1 MIDGMLAGLSLV
13 LSWPTFGYLLLGV
26 FIGLWVGAV
35 PGLGGVVGLVLLLP
49 FTFSMEPVP
58 AFALLM
64 GLYAVTSTSDTI
76 SAILLGIP
84 GSVASQATI
93 LDGYPLAKKG
103 QAARAF
109 GAAYTVSAIGGV
121 FGAVLMA
128 VSLPFILPVIFAFG
142 IPEFLLLGLLGL
154 TMVGVLS
161 GDHIAKGLTVALFGL
176 LLTTVGYAEATG
188 VPRFHLQFAY
198 LLDGIPIIPIAL
210 GLFGIPELLEMAV
223 KNTSISR
230 VEMSDD
236 GRGGLLRGI
245 KDVFHHRWL
254 TLRASLIG
262 TYVGILPGLG
272 GAIVDWIAYGHAV
285 QSAADKSMFGK
296 GDIRGVIAPEAANNA
311 SRAGALIPTVAFGIP
326 GSLGAAI
333 LLSALVI
340 KGLQPGPDMLTVNL
354 DLTFSMIWDIA
365 IANVLAAGL
374 LMLLSRQIAK
384 VAFLPAHYVVPGV
397 MVVLLMG
404 AWVATSSMGD
414 WWTCLAMGALGYAMK
429 QGGWPRPPLILALV
443 LGTLIENNFQLTI
456 QLHDGFSWMYQ
467 RPIVVVIEVAIVV
480 TIFLAARG
488 ITRPKP
494 VKVKNTDN
502 ADNGGLSQ
510 SLMSC
515 ILAVAM
521 LSVFVWAYA
530 AAANFADA
538 ATSRFPATLLMLAIP
553 LALLVLV
560 QDARASVRHV
570 KAAGGPALAVA
581 AASRE
586 WDLSASMKFLGYL
599 LALLATTYVA
609 GQLVALP
616 LFVGLYARRWGNFSW
631 TVSLAYAAISLV
643 VVWGL
648 YSRIMNLPLHPSLIF
663 G

>member
-26 FIGLWVGAV
+26 FIGMWVGAV

-49 FTFSMEPVP
+49 FTFSMDPAP

-103 QAARAF
+103 QAGRAF
-109 GAAYTVSAIGGV
+109 GAAYTVSALGGV
-121 FGAVLMA
+121 FGALLMA
-128 VSLPFILPVIFAFG
+128 ASLPFILPVIFAFG
-142 IPEFLLLGLLGL
+142 IPEFLMLGLLGL

-161 GDHIAKGLTVALFGL
+161 GNAIAKGLTVGLLGL

-188 VPRFHLQFAY
+188 VPRFHLGTEY

-223 KNTSISR
+223 KNLSISR
-230 VEMSDD
+230 VEVTDPN
-236 GRGGLLRGI
+236 RGGLMRGI

-254 TLRASLIG
+254 ALRSSFIG

-272 GAIVDWIAYGHAV
+272 GSIVDWIAYGHAV
-285 QSAADKSMFGK
+285 QSARDKGAFGK

-365 IANVLAAGL
+365 VANILAAGL

-404 AWVATSSMGD
+404 GWIATSSMGD
-414 WWTCLAMGALGYAMK
+414 WWTCIGMGVLGYAMK

-443 LGTLIENNFQLTI
+443 LGTMIENNFQLTI
-456 QLHDGFSWMYQ
+456 QLYDGFSWMYQ
-467 RPIVVVIEVAIVV
+467 RPIVICIEIAIVA
-480 TIFLAARG
+480 TIFFAARG
-488 ITRPKP
+488 VTKPKS
-494 VKVKNTDN
+494 VREKKE
-502 ADNGGLSQ
+502 ADIESSQ
-510 SLMSC
+510 SLMSVV
-515 ILAVAM
+515 LTAV
-521 LSVFVWAYA
+521 LLLVLVWAA
-530 AAANFADA
+530 IVATDFDDA
-538 ATSRFPATLLMLAIP
+538 ATAQFPMAVLMLAIP
-553 LALLVLV
+553 LTLLVFA
-560 QDARASVRHV
+560 QDTRACIRDV
-570 KAAGGPALAVA
+570 KESGGLAPAIAVA
-581 AASRE
+581 RQRWDIAAS
-586 WDLSASMKFLGYL
+586 AKFFAYL
-599 LALLATTYVA
+599 LAIVGVTYVV

-616 LFVGLYARRWGNFSW
+616 LFVAFYARRWGKFSW
-631 TVSLAYAAISLV
+631 FVSLAYAAACFVII
-643 VVWGL
+643 WGL
-648 YSRIMNLPLHPSLIF
+648 YVEIMGLHLYPSLLF

>member
-1 MIDGMLAGLSLV
+1 MEMIDAMLAGLSLV

-26 FIGLWVGAV
+26 FIGMWVGAV

-49 FTFSMEPVP
+49 FTFSMDPVP

-103 QAARAF
+103 HAGRAF
-109 GAAYTVSAIGGV
+109 GAAYTVSALGGV
-121 FGAVLMA
+121 FGALLMA
-128 VSLPFILPVIFAFG
+128 ASLPFILPVIFAFG
-142 IPEFLLLGLLGL
+142 IPEFLMLGLLGL

-161 GDHIAKGLTVALFGL
+161 GKAIVKGLTVGLFGL

-188 VPRFHLQFAY
+188 VPRFYLETEY

-230 VEMSDD
+230 VEISDKS
-236 GRGGLLRGI
+236 RGGMLRGI
-245 KDVFHHRWL
+245 KDVLKHRWL
-254 TLRASLIG
+254 TLRSALIG

-285 QSAADKSMFGK
+285 QSAKDKTNFGK

-365 IANVLAAGL
+365 IANILAAGL

-414 WWTCLAMGALGYAMK
+414 WWTCLAMGVLGYAMK

-443 LGTLIENNFQLTI
+443 LGTLIENNFQLTM
-456 QLHDGFSWMYQ
+456 QLHEGFSWMYQ
-467 RPIVVVIEVAIVV
+467 RPIVVGIEIAIVV
-480 TIFLAARG
+480 TILLAARG
-488 ITRPKP
+488 LTRPKSVQ
-494 VKVKNTDN
+494 VKKEDK
-502 ADNGGLSQ
+502 SKSPQ
-510 SLMSC
+510 SLMSF
-515 ILAVAM
+515 ILAAVM
-521 LSVFVWAYA
+521 LLVFVWAYYSA
-530 AAANFADA
+530 SGFEDA
-538 ATSRFPATLLMLAIP
+538 ATGEFPMAVLWLAIP
-553 LALLVLV
+553 MTLFILV
-560 QDARASVRHV
+560 QDTRACSKGIRTSGDWASHIATAIQTWELRSSARFFA
-570 KAAGGPALAVA
+570 
-581 AASRE
+581 
-586 WDLSASMKFLGYL
+586 YL
-599 LALLATTYVA
+599 LAVIAMAYFA
-609 GQLVALP
+609 GQLFALP
-616 LFVGLYARRWGNFSW
+616 VFVAIYARQWGKFSW
-631 TVSLAYAAISLV
+631 LVSLAYAAVCFLII
-643 VVWGL
+643 WGL
-648 YSRIMNLPLHPSLIF
+648 YVEVMNLHLYPSLLF

>member
-26 FIGLWVGAV
+26 FIGMWVGAV

-49 FTFSMEPVP
+49 FTFSMDPVP

-103 QAARAF
+103 QAGRAF
-109 GAAYTVSAIGGV
+109 GAAYTVSALGGV
-121 FGAVLMA
+121 FGALLMA
-128 VSLPFILPVIFAFG
+128 VSLPFILPVIFLFG
-142 IPEFLLLGLLGL
+142 IPEFLMLGLLGL
-154 TMVGVLS
+154 AMVGVLS
-161 GDHIAKGLTVALFGL
+161 GASIAKGLTVGLLGL

-188 VPRFHLQFAY
+188 VPRFHLQTEY
-198 LLDGIPIIPIAL
+198 LLDGIPIVPIAL

-230 VEMSDD
+230 VKMPEE
-236 GRGGLLRGI
+236 GRGGLERGI
-245 KDVFHHRWL
+245 RDVFYHRWL
-254 TLRASLIG
+254 TLRSSLIG
-262 TYVGILPGLG
+262 TYVGVLPGLG

-285 QSAADKSMFGK
+285 QSAADKSEFGK

-354 DLTFSMIWDIA
+354 GLTFSMIWDLA
-365 IANVLAAGL
+365 IANILAAGL
-374 LMLLSRQIAK
+374 LMLLSRQIAR

-404 AWVATSSMGD
+404 AWVATGSMGD
-414 WWTCLAMGALGYAMK
+414 WWTCLAMGVLGYAMK

-443 LGTLIENNFQLTI
+443 LGTLIENNYQLTM
-456 QLHDGFSWMYQ
+456 QLHDGFSWMIE
-467 RPIVVVIEVAIVV
+467 RPIVVGIEVAIVA

-488 ITRPKP
+488 FTRPGSVPAKP
-494 VKVKNTDN
+494 P
-502 ADNGGLSQ
+502 GGSGPSQ
-510 SLMSC
+510 SLMSFL
-515 ILAVAM
+515 LAVVLLA
-521 LSVFVWAYA
+521 LFVSAVSMT
-530 AAANFADA
+530 NGFKDA
-538 ATSRFPATLLMLAIP
+538 ATAQFPMVVLIPAIP
-553 LALLVLV
+553 LVLLVLI
-560 QDARASVRHV
+560 QDARALLSGI
-570 KAAGGPALAVA
+570 KAPGGLLEVVVA
-581 AASRE
+581 ANRQWE
-586 WDLSASMKFLGYL
+586 LPASMRFFGYL
-599 LALLATTYVA
+599 LMIVATTYVV
-609 GQLVALP
+609 GQLFALP
-616 LFVGLYARRWGNFSW
+616 MFVAIYARRWGGLSW
-631 TVSLAYAAISLV
+631 PICLAYAAGCFLV
-643 VVWGL
+643 TWGF
-648 YSRIMNLPLHPSLIF
+648 YVEVMNLHLFPSLLF
-663 G
+663 S

>member
-1 MIDGMLAGLSLV
+1 VLCRVSVVWLVWYCCCRSLSAWILCQR
-13 LSWPTFGYLLLGV
+13 LL
-26 FIGLWVGAV
+26 
-35 PGLGGVVGLVLLLP
+35 
-49 FTFSMEPVP
+49 
-58 AFALLM
+58 
-64 GLYAVTSTSDTI
+64 SDTI

-103 QAARAF
+103 HAARAF
-109 GAAYTVSAIGGV
+109 GAAYTVSALGGV
-121 FGAVLMA
+121 FGALLMA

-161 GDHIAKGLTVALFGL
+161 GNNIAKGLTVGLFGL

-188 VPRFHLQFAY
+188 VPRFYLQTEY

-245 KDVFHHRWL
+245 KDVFRHRWL
-254 TLRASLIG
+254 TFRASLIG

-285 QSAADKSMFGK
+285 QSASDKSMFGK

-354 DLTFSMIWDIA
+354 GLTFSMIWDIA

-443 LGTLIENNFQLTI
+443 LGTLIENNFQLTM

-467 RPIVVVIEVAIVV
+467 RPIVVVIEIAIVV

-488 ITRPKP
+488 ITRPKSVQ
-494 VKVKNTDN
+494 VKK
-502 ADNGGLSQ
+502 ADDGDLPQ
-510 SLMSC
+510 SLMSL
-515 ILAVAM
+515 ILAVIM

-530 AAANFADA
+530 AATDFEDA
-538 ATSRFPATLLMLAIP
+538 ATSEFPVTLLMLAIP
-553 LALLVLV
+553 LALLILV
-560 QDARASVRHV
+560 QDVRACFTKV
-570 KAAGGPALAVA
+570 KECGGTASAIA
-581 AASRE
+581 TASRE
-586 WDLSASMKFLGYL
+586 WNLRLSMKFLGYL
-599 LALLATTYVA
+599 LAMLLITYIA

-616 LFVGLYARRWGNFSW
+616 LFVGIYARRWGKFSW
-631 TVSLAYAAISLV
+631 VVSLAYAAVSLL

-648 YSRIMNLPLHPSLIF
+648 YARIMNLHLYPSLLF

>member
-1 MIDGMLAGLSLV
+1 MLAGLALV

-26 FIGLWVGAV
+26 FIGMWVGAV

-49 FTFSMEPVP
+49 FTFSMDPVP

-103 QAARAF
+103 QAGRAF
-109 GAAYTVSAIGGV
+109 GAAYTVSAFGGV
-121 FGAVLMA
+121 FGALLMA
-128 VSLPFILPVIFAFG
+128 ASLPFILPVIFAFG
-142 IPEFLLLGLLGL
+142 IPEFLMLGLLGL

-161 GDHIAKGLTVALFGL
+161 GSAVSKGLIVGLFGL

-188 VPRFHLQFAY
+188 VPRFNLHTEY

-230 VEMSDD
+230 VEMADER
-236 GRGGLLRGI
+236 RGGMLRGI
-245 KDVFHHRWL
+245 KDVLKHRWL
-254 TLRASLIG
+254 ALRSAIVG
-262 TYVGILPGLG
+262 TYVGVLPGLG
-272 GAIVDWIAYGHAV
+272 GSIVDWIAYGHAV
-285 QSAADKSMFGK
+285 QSAKDKTKFGK

-354 DLTFSMIWDIA
+354 GLTFSMIWDIA
-365 IANVLAAGL
+365 IANILAAGL

-384 VAFLPAHYVVPGV
+384 IAFLPAHSVVPGV

-414 WWTCLAMGALGYAMK
+414 WWTCLAMAVLGYVMK
-429 QGGWPRPPLILALV
+429 QGGWPRSPLILALV
-443 LGTLIENNFQLTI
+443 LGTLIENNFQLTT

-467 RPIVVVIEVAIVV
+467 RPIVVIIEVAILA
-480 TIFLAARG
+480 TIVLAARG
-488 ITRPKP
+488 LTRPKSIRARKTKDQD
-494 VKVKNTDN
+494 V
-502 ADNGGLSQ
+502 GSSQ
-510 SLMSC
+510 SLMSFL
-515 ILAVAM
+515 LAAVLLA
-521 LSVFVWAYA
+521 VFVWAFFIA
-530 AAANFADA
+530 KGFEDA
-538 ATSRFPATLLMLAIP
+538 ATGQFPLAVLTLAIP
-553 LALLVLV
+553 LALFVLIR
-560 QDARASVRHV
+560 DTRACYSGIRHAGGTA
-570 KAAGGPALAVA
+570 KAIAAAGRDWELP
-581 AASRE
+581 
-586 WDLSASMKFLGYL
+586 ASMRFFAYL
-599 LALLATTYVA
+599 LAMLATTYIA
-609 GQLVALP
+609 GQLVSLP
-616 LFVGLYARRWGNFSW
+616 LFVALYARRWGNFSW
-631 TVSLAYAAISLV
+631 TMSLLYAAASLLL
-643 VVWGL
+643 VWGL
-648 YSRIMNLPLHPSLIF
+648 YAQIMNLHLYPSLLF
-663 G
+663 D

>member
-13 LSWPTFGYLLLGV
+13 LSWPTFGFLLLGV

-49 FTFSMEPVP
+49 FTYSLDPAP

-103 QAARAF
+103 SAARAF
-109 GAAYTVSAIGGV
+109 GAAYTVSALGGV
-121 FGAVLMA
+121 FGALLMA
-128 VSLPFILPVIFAFG
+128 ASLPFILPVIFAFG
-142 IPEFLLLGLLGL
+142 IPEFLMLGLLGL

-161 GDHIAKGLTVALFGL
+161 GNAIAKGLTVALLGL
-176 LLTTVGYAEATG
+176 LLTTIGYAEATG
-188 VPRFHLQFAY
+188 VPRFHLQTEY

-223 KNTSISR
+223 KNTSMSR
-230 VEMSDD
+230 VDASDK
-236 GRGGLLRGI
+236 RSGGLLRGI
-245 KDVFHHRWL
+245 TDVFRHRWL
-254 TLRASLIG
+254 ALRSALIG

-272 GAIVDWIAYGHAV
+272 GAIVDWVAYGHAV
-285 QSAADKSMFGK
+285 QSAKDKSMFGK

-333 LLSALVI
+333 LLSALVM

-354 DLTFSMIWDIA
+354 GLTFSMIWDIA
-365 IANVLAAGL
+365 IANILAAGL

-397 MVVLLMG
+397 LVVLLMG

-414 WWTCLAMGALGYAMK
+414 WWTCIAMGVLGYAMK

-443 LGTLIENNFQLTI
+443 LGTLIENNFQLTL

-467 RPIVVVIEVAIVV
+467 RPIVLGIEVAIVV

-488 ITRPKP
+488 ITRPKSAQ
-494 VKVKNTDN
+494 VKKSDSDVPP
-502 ADNGGLSQ
+502 Q
-510 SLMSC
+510 SLMSFV
-515 ILAVAM
+515 LAIA
-521 LSVFVWAYA
+521 LLFVFVWAYA
-530 AAANFADA
+530 T
-538 ATSRFPATLLMLAIP
+538 ATQFEDEATARFPVALLMLAIP
-553 LALLVLV
+553 LALLILA
-560 QDARASVRHV
+560 QDARALFGAIRKHGSS
-570 KAAGGPALAVA
+570 ASIIAVA
-581 AASRE
+581 KQSWELAAS
-586 WDLSASMKFLGYL
+586 SKFFAYL
-599 LALLATTYVA
+599 LAMLAMTYVA
-609 GQLVALP
+609 GQMVSLP
-616 LFVGLYARRWGNFSW
+616 LFVALYARRWGRFSW
-631 TVSLAYAAISLV
+631 PVCLAYAAICFL

-648 YSRIMNLPLHPSLIF
+648 YVEVMNLHLHPSLLF

>member
-1 MIDGMLAGLSLV
+1 MIDGMLAGLVLV
-13 LSWPTFGYLLLGV
+13 FSWPTFGYLLLGV

-49 FTFSMEPVP
+49 FTFNMDPVP

-93 LDGYPLAKKG
+93 LDGYPLAKQG

-109 GAAYTVSAIGGV
+109 GAAYTVSAFGGV
-121 FGAVLMA
+121 FGALLMA
-128 VSLPFILPVIFAFG
+128 ASLPFILPIIFAFG
-142 IPEFLLLGLLGL
+142 IPEFLMLGLLGL

-161 GDHIAKGLTVALFGL
+161 GDSIAKGLTVAAFGL
-176 LLTTVGYAEATG
+176 LLTTIGYAEATG
-188 VPRFHLQFAY
+188 VPRFTLQTEY

-210 GLFGIPELLEMAV
+210 GLFGIPELMEMAV

-230 VEMSDD
+230 VEMSDSHN
-236 GRGGLLRGI
+236 GGLLRGV
-245 KDVFHHRWL
+245 KDVLKHRWL
-254 TLRASLIG
+254 TLRSSFIG
-262 TYVGILPGLG
+262 AYVGILPGLG

-285 QSAADKSMFGK
+285 QSASDKSKFGK
-296 GDIRGVIAPEAANNA
+296 GDIRGVIAPEAANNS

-365 IANVLAAGL
+365 LANILAAGL
-374 LMLLSRQIAK
+374 LMLLSRQLAK
-384 VAFLPAHYVVPGV
+384 IAFLPAHAVVPGV

-414 WWTCLAMGALGYAMK
+414 WWVCLVMGVIGYAMK

-443 LGTLIENNFQLTI
+443 LGTLIENNYQLTM
-456 QLHDGFSWMYQ
+456 QLHEGFSWMYQ
-467 RPIVVVIEVAIVV
+467 KPIVVGIEITIVV
-480 TIFLAARG
+480 TLLFAARG
-488 ITRPKP
+488 MTRPKQARQ
-494 VKVKNTDN
+494 VATDDSGP
-502 ADNGGLSQ
+502 AKWIMSVGLSAV
-510 SLMSC
+510 L
-515 ILAVAM
+515 LAAFIWAFVVAQG
-521 LSVFVWAYA
+521 
-530 AAANFADA
+530 FASE
-538 ATSRFPATLLMLAIP
+538 ATAEFPVAVLLLAIP
-553 LALLVLV
+553 MTTLVLV
-560 QDARASVRHV
+560 QELRACFLSISGVGGV
-570 KAAGGPALAVA
+570 GPAF
-581 AASRE
+581 SISIE
-586 WDLSASMKFLGYL
+586 NWDLKASLTFFGYL
-599 LALLATTYVA
+599 LAVIGMAYVV
-609 GQLVALP
+609 GHLVALP
-616 LFVGLYARRWGNFSW
+616 VFVFAYARRWGRFSW
-631 TVSLAYAAISLV
+631 GASLAYAAACFFLIRILYVEIMSLH
-643 VVWGL
+643 L
-648 YSRIMNLPLHPSLIF
+648 YPSLLF

>member
-26 FIGLWVGAV
+26 FIGMWVGAV

-49 FTFSMEPVP
+49 FTFSMDPAP

-103 QAARAF
+103 QAGRAF
-109 GAAYTVSAIGGV
+109 GAAYTVSALGGV
-121 FGAVLMA
+121 FGALLMA

-142 IPEFLLLGLLGL
+142 IPEFLMLGLLGL

-161 GDHIAKGLTVALFGL
+161 GNNIAKGLTVGLFGL

-188 VPRFHLQFAY
+188 VPRFYLQTDY

-230 VEMSDD
+230 VEMSGD

-245 KDVFHHRWL
+245 KDVFRHRWL

-262 TYVGILPGLG
+262 VYVGILPGLG

-285 QSAADKSMFGK
+285 QSAKDKSMFGQ

-354 DLTFSMIWDIA
+354 GLTFSMIWDIA

-374 LMLLSRQIAK
+374 LMILSRQIAK
-384 VAFLPAHYVVPGV
+384 VAFMPAHYVVPGV

-443 LGTLIENNFQLTI
+443 LGTLIENNFQLTM

-467 RPIVVVIEVAIVV
+467 RPIVVVIEVAIVAA
-480 TIFLAARG
+480 IFLAARG
-488 ITRPKP
+488 ITRPESAQ
-494 VKVKNTDN
+494 V
-502 ADNGGLSQ
+502 SQ
-510 SLMSC
+510 AGDSGPSRSIMSF
-515 ILAVAM
+515 ILAVIM
-521 LSVFVWAYA
+521 LSVFVLAYA
-530 AAANFADA
+530 ATTNFEDA
-538 ATSRFPATLLMLAIP
+538 ATSQFPATLLMLAIP
-553 LALLVLV
+553 LALLILV
-560 QDARASVRHV
+560 QDTRACFRHV
-570 KAAGGPALAVA
+570 RKSGGSALAIA
-581 AASRE
+581 AASEE
-586 WDLSASMKFLGYL
+586 WDLPASMKFLGYL
-599 LALLATTYVA
+599 LAMLMITYVA

-616 LFVGLYARRWGNFSW
+616 LFVGVYARRWGNFSW
-631 TVSLAYAAISLV
+631 AVSLAYAAASLL

-648 YSRIMNLPLHPSLIF
+648 YARVMNLHLYPSLLF

>member
-1 MIDGMLAGLSLV
+1 MIDGMLAGLSMV

-49 FTFSMEPVP
+49 FTFSMDPVP

-93 LDGYPLAKKG
+93 LDGYPLAKRG
-103 QAARAF
+103 HAARAF
-109 GAAYTVSAIGGV
+109 GAAYTVSALGGV
-121 FGAVLMA
+121 FGALLMA

-161 GDHIAKGLTVALFGL
+161 GNNIAKGLTVGLLGL

-188 VPRFHLQFAY
+188 VPRFHLQTEY

-245 KDVFHHRWL
+245 KDVFRHRWL

-285 QSAADKSMFGK
+285 QSAQDKSMFGK

-354 DLTFSMIWDIA
+354 GLTFSMIWDIA

-443 LGTLIENNFQLTI
+443 LGTLIENNFQLTM

-467 RPIVVVIEVAIVV
+467 RPIVVVIEIAIVV

-488 ITRPKP
+488 ITRPKS
-494 VKVKNTDN
+494 VQAKK
-502 ADNGGLSQ
+502 ADDGDPSQ
-510 SLMSC
+510 SLMSL
-515 ILAVAM
+515 ILAVIM

-530 AAANFADA
+530 AATDFEDA
-538 ATSRFPATLLMLAIP
+538 ATSEFPVTLLMLAIP

-560 QDARASVRHV
+560 QDVRACFTKV
-570 KAAGGPALAVA
+570 KACGGTASAIA
-581 AASRE
+581 TASRD
-586 WDLSASMKFLGYL
+586 WNLRLSMKFLGYL
-599 LALLATTYVA
+599 LAMLLITYIA

-616 LFVGLYARRWGNFSW
+616 LFVGIYARRWGKFSW
-631 TVSLAYAAISLV
+631 LVSLAYAAVSLL

-648 YSRIMNLPLHPSLIF
+648 YARIMNLHLYPSLLF

>member
-26 FIGLWVGAV
+26 FIGMWVGAV

-49 FTFSMEPVP
+49 FTFSMDPVP

-109 GAAYTVSAIGGV
+109 GAAYTVSALGGV
-121 FGAVLMA
+121 FGALLMA
-128 VSLPFILPVIFAFG
+128 ASLPFILPVIFAFG
-142 IPEFLLLGLLGL
+142 IPEFLMLGLLGL
-154 TMVGVLS
+154 AMVGVLS
-161 GDHIAKGLTVALFGL
+161 GASISKGLTVGLLGL
-176 LLTTVGYAEATG
+176 LLTTVGYADATG
-188 VPRFHLQFAY
+188 VPRFHLQTAY

-230 VEMSDD
+230 VEMSDKS
-236 GRGGLLRGI
+236 RGGLLRGI

-254 TLRASLIG
+254 TLRSSLIG

-285 QSAADKSMFGK
+285 QSAKDKSMFGK

-354 DLTFSMIWDIA
+354 GLTFSMIWDIA
-365 IANVLAAGL
+365 IANIVAAGL

-414 WWTCLAMGALGYAMK
+414 WWTCLAMGVLGYAMK

-443 LGTLIENNFQLTI
+443 LGTLIENNFQLTM
-456 QLHDGFSWMYQ
+456 QLHDGFSWMIE
-467 RPIVVVIEVAIVV
+467 RPIVVGIEVAIAV

-488 ITRPKP
+488 ITRPKS
-494 VKVKNTDN
+494 VRAST
-502 ADNGGLSQ
+502 ADDGGPAK
-510 SLMSC
+510 SLMSLV
-515 ILAVAM
+515 LAIVL
-521 LSVFVWAYA
+521 LSVFAWAA
-530 AAANFADA
+530 SVATGFEDA
-538 ATSRFPATLLMLAIP
+538 ATGQFPIAVLMLAIP
-553 LALLVLV
+553 LVLLIVI
-560 QDARASVRHV
+560 QDTRACFGCIRES
-570 KAAGGPALAVA
+570 GGFLLTIV
-581 AASRE
+581 AASRQ
-586 WDLSASMKFLGYL
+586 WDLADSMKFFVYL
-599 LALLATTYVA
+599 LATIGIAYVA
-609 GQLVALP
+609 GQMLALP
-616 LFVGLYARRWGNFSW
+616 IFVAIYARRWGGFSW
-631 TVSLAYAAISLV
+631 PICLAYAAVCLLV
-643 VVWGL
+643 IWGL
-648 YSRIMNLPLHPSLIF
+648 YVEVMNLHLYPSLLF

>member
-1 MIDGMLAGLSLV
+1 MIEGMLAGLSLV

-26 FIGLWVGAV
+26 FIGMWVGAV

-49 FTFSMEPVP
+49 FTFSMDPAP

-103 QAARAF
+103 QAGRAF

-121 FGAVLMA
+121 FGALLMA
-128 VSLPFILPVIFAFG
+128 ATLPFILPVIFAFG
-142 IPEFLLLGLLGL
+142 IPEFLMLGLLGL

-161 GDHIAKGLTVALFGL
+161 GNAIAKGLTVGLLGL

-188 VPRFHLQFAY
+188 VPRFSLGTEY

-223 KNTSISR
+223 KNVSISR
-230 VEMSDD
+230 VEVADQT
-236 GRGGLLRGI
+236 RGGLMRGI

-254 TLRASLIG
+254 TLRSSLIG

-272 GAIVDWIAYGHAV
+272 GSIVDWIAYGHAV
-285 QSAADKSMFGK
+285 QSARDKRAFGK

-365 IANVLAAGL
+365 IANILAAGL
-374 LMLLSRQIAK
+374 LMLLSRQVAK

-404 AWVATSSMGD
+404 GWIATSSMGD
-414 WWTCLAMGALGYAMK
+414 WWTCIGMGVLGYAMK

-456 QLHDGFSWMYQ
+456 QLYDGFSWMYQ
-467 RPIVVVIEVAIVV
+467 RPIVICIEIAIVA

-488 ITRPKP
+488 ATRPKSSR
-494 VKVKNTDN
+494 VRKEENLESSK
-502 ADNGGLSQ
+502 
-510 SLMSC
+510 SLMSVA
-515 ILAVAM
+515 LTAV
-521 LSVFVWAYA
+521 LLFVLVWAA
-530 AAANFADA
+530 IV
-538 ATSRFPATLLMLAIP
+538 ATDFDDVATGQFPMAVLMLAIP
-553 LALLVLV
+553 LTLLVFA
-560 QDARASVRHV
+560 QDTRACIRDIDKS
-570 KAAGGPALAVA
+570 GGLAPAIAVA
-581 AASRE
+581 RQRWDIAASARFF
-586 WDLSASMKFLGYL
+586 AYL
-599 LALLATTYVA
+599 LAIIAVTYVV

-616 LFVGLYARRWGNFSW
+616 LFVAIYARRWGKFSW
-631 TVSLAYAAISLV
+631 SVSLAYAAACFVII
-643 VVWGL
+643 WGL
-648 YSRIMNLPLHPSLIF
+648 YGEVMNLHLYASLLF

>member
-1 MIDGMLAGLSLV
+1 MLAGLALV

-26 FIGLWVGAV
+26 FIGMWVGAV

-49 FTFSMEPVP
+49 FTFSMDPVP

-103 QAARAF
+103 QAGRAF
-109 GAAYTVSAIGGV
+109 GAAYTVSAFGGV
-121 FGAVLMA
+121 FGALLMA
-128 VSLPFILPVIFAFG
+128 ASLPFILPVIFAFG
-142 IPEFLLLGLLGL
+142 IPEFLMLGLLGL

-161 GDHIAKGLTVALFGL
+161 GSAVSKGLIVGLLGL

-188 VPRFHLQFAY
+188 VPRFSLHTEY

-230 VEMSDD
+230 VEMADER
-236 GRGGLLRGI
+236 RGGMLRGI
-245 KDVFHHRWL
+245 KDVLKHRWL
-254 TLRASLIG
+254 ALRSAIVG
-262 TYVGILPGLG
+262 TYVGVLPGLG
-272 GAIVDWIAYGHAV
+272 GSIVDWIAYGHAV
-285 QSAADKSMFGK
+285 QSAKDKTKFGK

-354 DLTFSMIWDIA
+354 GLTFSMIWDIA
-365 IANVLAAGL
+365 IANILAAGL

-384 VAFLPAHYVVPGV
+384 IAFLPAHSVVPGV

-414 WWTCLAMGALGYAMK
+414 WWTCLAMAVLGYVMK
-429 QGGWPRPPLILALV
+429 QGGWPRSPLILALV
-443 LGTLIENNFQLTI
+443 LGTLIENNFQLTM

-467 RPIVVVIEVAIVV
+467 RPIVVIIEVAILA
-480 TIFLAARG
+480 TIVLAARG
-488 ITRPKP
+488 LTRPKS
-494 VKVKNTDN
+494 VRARKTKDKDV
-502 ADNGGLSQ
+502 GSSQ
-510 SLMSC
+510 SLMSFL
-515 ILAVAM
+515 LAVILLA
-521 LSVFVWAYA
+521 VFVWAFFIA
-530 AAANFADA
+530 KGFEDA
-538 ATSRFPATLLMLAIP
+538 ATGQFPLAVLTLAIP
-553 LALLVLV
+553 LALFVLIR
-560 QDARASVRHV
+560 DTRACYSGIRH
-570 KAAGGPALAVA
+570 AGGTAKAIA
-581 AASRE
+581 AASQDWE
-586 WDLSASMKFLGYL
+586 LPASMRFFAYL
-599 LALLATTYVA
+599 LAMLATTYIA
-609 GQLVALP
+609 GQLVSLP
-616 LFVGLYARRWGNFSW
+616 LFVALYARRWGNFSW
-631 TVSLAYAAISLV
+631 TMSLLYAAASLLL
-643 VVWGL
+643 VWGL
-648 YSRIMNLPLHPSLIF
+648 YAQIMNLHLYPSLLF
-663 G
+663 D

>member
-1 MIDGMLAGLSLV
+1 MIEGMLTGLSLV
-13 LSWPTFGYLLLGV
+13 LGWPTFGYLLLGV

-84 GSVASQATI
+84 GSAASQATI

-109 GAAYTVSAIGGV
+109 GAAYTVSAFGGV
-121 FGAVLMA
+121 FGALLMA
-128 VSLPFILPVIFAFG
+128 ASLPFILPVIFAFG

-161 GDHIAKGLTVALFGL
+161 GDAIAKGLTVGLLGL

-188 VPRFHLQFAY
+188 IPRFHLQTEY

-230 VEMSDD
+230 VESSDES
-236 GRGGLLRGI
+236 RGGLLRGI
-245 KDVFHHRWL
+245 KDVLHHRWL
-254 TLRASLIG
+254 TLRSSLIG

-285 QSAADKSMFGK
+285 QSAKDKQAFGK

-354 DLTFSMIWDIA
+354 GLTFSMIWDIA

-404 AWVATSSMGD
+404 GWVATSSMGD
-414 WWTCLAMGALGYAMK
+414 WWTCIGMGVLGYAMK

-443 LGTLIENNFQLTI
+443 LGTLIENNFHLTMQLY
-456 QLHDGFSWMYQ
+456 DGFSWMYQ
-467 RPIVVVIEVAIVV
+467 RPIVLGIEVAIVV

-488 ITRPKP
+488 VTRPKS
-494 VKVKNTDN
+494 VRVTKAEGVES
-502 ADNGGLSQ
+502 SQ
-510 SLMSC
+510 PLMSFVLSV
-515 ILAVAM
+515 IL
-521 LSVFVWAYA
+521 LSVFAWAYGTA
-530 AAANFADA
+530 RDFEDV
-538 ATSRFPATLLMLAIP
+538 ATGQFPMTVLMLAIP
-553 LALLVLV
+553 LTLLALV
-560 QDARASVRHV
+560 QDTRACFRGIKVS
-570 KAAGGPALAVA
+570 GGLAPAIA
-581 AASRE
+581 AASQRWE
-586 WDLSASMKFLGYL
+586 LVASARFIAYL
-599 LALLATTYVA
+599 LAIIAMTYVV
-609 GQLVALP
+609 GQLIALP
-616 LFVGLYARRWGNFSW
+616 VFVAAYARRWGKLSW
-631 TVSLAYAAISLV
+631 FAALAYAAVCFI

-648 YSRIMNLPLHPSLIF
+648 YVEIMKLHLYPSLLF

>member
-26 FIGLWVGAV
+26 FIGMWVGAV

-49 FTFSMEPVP
+49 FTFSMDPVP

-103 QAARAF
+103 HAGRAF
-109 GAAYTVSAIGGV
+109 GAAYTVSAFGGV
-121 FGAVLMA
+121 FGALLMA

-142 IPEFLLLGLLGL
+142 IPEFLMLGLLGL

-161 GDHIAKGLTVALFGL
+161 GDHVAKGLTVGLLGL

-188 VPRFHLQFAY
+188 VPRFHLQTEY

-230 VEMSDD
+230 VKMSDD
-236 GRGGLLRGI
+236 DRGGLLRGI

-285 QSAADKSMFGK
+285 QSASDKSMFGK

-354 DLTFSMIWDIA
+354 ALTFSMIWDIA

-456 QLHDGFSWMYQ
+456 QLHDGFSWMYE
-467 RPIVVVIEVAIVV
+467 RPIVVAIEVAIVV

-488 ITRPKP
+488 ITRPRS
-494 VKVKNTDN
+494 VKVNN
-502 ADNGGLSQ
+502 ADSRGSPQ

-553 LALLVLV
+553 LVLLVLI
-560 QDARASVRHV
+560 QDARASARHV

-581 AASRE
+581 AASQE
-586 WDLSASMKFLGYL
+586 WDLSASMKFFGYL

-631 TVSLAYAAISLV
+631 TVSLAYAAVSLL

-648 YSRIMNLPLHPSLIF
+648 YARIMNLHLYPSLLF

>member
-1 MIDGMLAGLSLV
+1 MIEGMLAGLSLV

-26 FIGLWVGAV
+26 FIGMWVGAV

-49 FTFSMEPVP
+49 FTFSMDPVP

-103 QAARAF
+103 HAGRAF
-109 GAAYTVSAIGGV
+109 GAAYTVSALGGV
-121 FGAVLMA
+121 FGALLMA
-128 VSLPFILPVIFAFG
+128 ASLPFILPVIFAFG
-142 IPEFLLLGLLGL
+142 IPEFLMLGLLGL

-161 GDHIAKGLTVALFGL
+161 GNSIAKGLTVGLFGL

-188 VPRFHLQFAY
+188 VPRFHMQTEY

-223 KNTSISR
+223 RNTSISR

-245 KDVFHHRWL
+245 KDVFRHRWL
-254 TLRASLIG
+254 TLRSSLIG

-285 QSAADKSMFGK
+285 QSAQDKSNFGK

-354 DLTFSMIWDIA
+354 GLTFSMIWDIA
-365 IANVLAAGL
+365 IANVVAAGL

-414 WWTCLAMGALGYAMK
+414 WWTCLAMGVLGYAMK

-443 LGTLIENNFQLTI
+443 LGTLIENNFQLTM
-456 QLHDGFSWMYQ
+456 QLHDGFGWMYN
-467 RPIVVVIEVAIVV
+467 RPIVVVIEIAIAV

-488 ITRPKP
+488 VTRPKSVQ
-494 VKVKNTDN
+494 VKKVD
-502 ADNGGLSQ
+502 DDGSSQ
-510 SLMSC
+510 ALMSFVLAL
-515 ILAVAM
+515 IL
-521 LSVFVWAYA
+521 LLVFVWAYTTA
-530 AAANFADA
+530 TGFQDA
-538 ATSRFPATLLMLAIP
+538 ATAQFPVTVLLLAIP
-553 LALLVLV
+553 LVLLILV
-560 QDARASVRHV
+560 QDTRACYRGF
-570 KAAGGPALAVA
+570 KAFGGSALVIA
-581 AASRE
+581 AASEKWELPGSTR
-586 WDLSASMKFLGYL
+586 FFGYL
-599 LALLATTYVA
+599 LAMLATTYVA
-609 GQLVALP
+609 GQLVSLP
-616 LFVGLYARRWGNFSW
+616 LFVALYARRWGKFSW
-631 TVSLAYAAISLV
+631 AISLTYAAISLAV
-643 VVWGL
+643 TWGL
-648 YSRIMNLPLHPSLIF
+648 YARVMNLHLYPSLLL

>member
-1 MIDGMLAGLSLV
+1 MLAGLALV

-26 FIGLWVGAV
+26 FIGMWIGAV

-49 FTFSMEPVP
+49 FTFSMDPVP

-103 QAARAF
+103 HAGRAF
-109 GAAYTVSAIGGV
+109 GAAYTVSAFGGV
-121 FGAVLMA
+121 FGALLMA
-128 VSLPFILPVIFAFG
+128 ASLPFILPVIFAFG
-142 IPEFLLLGLLGL
+142 IPEFLMLGLLGL

-161 GDHIAKGLTVALFGL
+161 GSAVSKGLIVGLLGL

-188 VPRFHLQFAY
+188 VPRFSLHTEY

-230 VEMSDD
+230 VEMADER
-236 GRGGLLRGI
+236 RGGMLRGI
-245 KDVFHHRWL
+245 KDVLKHRWL
-254 TLRASLIG
+254 ALRSAIVG
-262 TYVGILPGLG
+262 TYVGVLPGLG
-272 GAIVDWIAYGHAV
+272 GSIVDWIAYGHAV
-285 QSAADKSMFGK
+285 QSAKDKSKFGK

-354 DLTFSMIWDIA
+354 GLTFSMIWDIA
-365 IANVLAAGL
+365 IANILAAGL

-384 VAFLPAHYVVPGV
+384 IAFLPAHSVVPGV

-414 WWTCLAMGALGYAMK
+414 WWTCLAMAVLGYVMK
-429 QGGWPRPPLILALV
+429 QGGWPRSPLILALV
-443 LGTLIENNFQLTI
+443 LGTLIENNFQLTM
-456 QLHDGFSWMYQ
+456 QLHDGVSWMYQ
-467 RPIVVVIEVAIVV
+467 RPIVVIIEVAILA
-480 TIFLAARG
+480 TIVLAARG
-488 ITRPKP
+488 LTRPKS
-494 VKVKNTDN
+494 VRARKTKDKDV
-502 ADNGGLSQ
+502 GSSQ
-510 SLMSC
+510 SLMSFLLAA
-515 ILAVAM
+515 ILLA
-521 LSVFVWAYA
+521 VFVWAFFIA
-530 AAANFADA
+530 KGFEDA
-538 ATSRFPATLLMLAIP
+538 ATGQFPLAVLTLAIP
-553 LALLVLV
+553 LALFVLIR
-560 QDARASVRHV
+560 DTRACYSGIRH
-570 KAAGGPALAVA
+570 AGGTAKAIA
-581 AASRE
+581 AASQDWE
-586 WDLSASMKFLGYL
+586 LPASMRFFAYL
-599 LALLATTYVA
+599 LAMLATTYIA
-609 GQLVALP
+609 GQLVSLP
-616 LFVGLYARRWGNFSW
+616 LFVALYARRWGNFSW
-631 TVSLAYAAISLV
+631 TMSLLYAAASLLL
-643 VVWGL
+643 VWGL
-648 YSRIMNLPLHPSLIF
+648 
-663 G
+663 

>member
-1 MIDGMLAGLSLV
+1 MIEGMLAGLSLV

-26 FIGLWVGAV
+26 FIGMWVGAV

-49 FTFSMEPVP
+49 FTFSMDPAP

-103 QAARAF
+103 QAGRAF
-109 GAAYTVSAIGGV
+109 GAAYTVSALGGV
-121 FGAVLMA
+121 FGALLMA
-128 VSLPFILPVIFAFG
+128 ASLPFILPVIFAFG
-142 IPEFLLLGLLGL
+142 IPEFLMLGLLGL

-161 GDHIAKGLTVALFGL
+161 GNAIAKGLTVGLLGL

-188 VPRFHLQFAY
+188 VPRFHLGTEY

-230 VEMSDD
+230 VDVAD
-236 GRGGLLRGI
+236 QTRGGLMRGI

-254 TLRASLIG
+254 ALRSSLIG

-272 GAIVDWIAYGHAV
+272 GSIVDWIAYGHAV
-285 QSAADKSMFGK
+285 QSARDKQAFGK

-365 IANVLAAGL
+365 IANILAAGL

-404 AWVATSSMGD
+404 GWIATSSMGD
-414 WWTCLAMGALGYAMK
+414 WWTCIGMGVLGYAMK

-443 LGTLIENNFQLTI
+443 LG
-456 QLHDGFSWMYQ
+456 
-467 RPIVVVIEVAIVV
+467 P
-480 TIFLAARG
+480 
-488 ITRPKP
+488 
-494 VKVKNTDN
+494 
-502 ADNGGLSQ
+502 LS
-510 SLMSC
+510 LE
-515 ILAVAM
+515 
-521 LSVFVWAYA
+521 
-530 AAANFADA
+530 
-538 ATSRFPATLLMLAIP
+538 R
-553 LALLVLV
+553 
-560 QDARASVRHV
+560 
-570 KAAGGPALAVA
+570 
-581 AASRE
+581 
-586 WDLSASMKFLGYL
+586 
-599 LALLATTYVA
+599 
-609 GQLVALP
+609 
-616 LFVGLYARRWGNFSW
+616 
-631 TVSLAYAAISLV
+631 
-643 VVWGL
+643 
-648 YSRIMNLPLHPSLIF
+648 
-663 G
+663 

>member
-26 FIGLWVGAV
+26 FIGMWVGAV

-49 FTFSMEPVP
+49 FTFSMDPVS

-121 FGAVLMA
+121 FGALLMA
-128 VSLPFILPVIFAFG
+128 ASLPFILPVIFAFG
-142 IPEFLLLGLLGL
+142 IPEFLMLGLLGL

-161 GDHIAKGLTVALFGL
+161 GEAVTKGLTVGLLGL
-176 LLTTVGYAEATG
+176 LLTTIGYAEATG
-188 VPRFHLQFAY
+188 VPRFHLQTEY
-198 LLDGIPIIPIAL
+198 LLDGLPIIPIAL

-230 VEMSDD
+230 VGLSDSR
-236 GRGGLLRGI
+236 RGGLLRGI
-245 KDVFHHRWL
+245 KDVLHHRWL
-254 TLRASLIG
+254 TLRSSLIG
-262 TYVGILPGLG
+262 TYIGVLPGLG

-285 QSAADKSMFGK
+285 QSAKDKSKFGK

-354 DLTFSMIWDIA
+354 GLTFSMIWDIA
-365 IANVLAAGL
+365 IANILAAGL

-404 AWVATSSMGD
+404 AWVATSSIGD
-414 WWTCLAMGALGYAMK
+414 WWTCLAMGVLGYAMK

-443 LGTLIENNFQLTI
+443 LGTLIENNFQLTM
-456 QLHDGFSWMYQ
+456 QLHDGLGWMYQ
-467 RPIVVVIEVAIVV
+467 RPIVVGIEVAIVV

-488 ITRPKP
+488 LTRPKSVRTKKLVDAGP
-494 VKVKNTDN
+494 P
-502 ADNGGLSQ
+502 Q
-510 SLMSC
+510 SLMSFV
-515 ILAVAM
+515 LAVM
-521 LSVFVWAYA
+521 LLSVFVWAYMA
-530 AAANFADA
+530 AREFKDA
-538 ATSRFPATLLMLAIP
+538 ATGQFPIALLTLAIP
-553 LALLVLV
+553 LALLILF
-560 QDARASVRHV
+560 QDTRACFKGIKESGGSS
-570 KAAGGPALAVA
+570 AAIA
-581 AASRE
+581 AASQR
-586 WDLSASMKFLGYL
+586 WDLPASLSFFGYL
-599 LALLATTYVA
+599 LAMLATTYVA
-609 GQLVALP
+609 GQLVSLP
-616 LFVGLYARRWGNFSW
+616 LFVAIYARRWGKFSW
-631 TVSLAYAAISLV
+631 AVSLIYAAVSLLL
-643 VVWGL
+643 VWGL
-648 YSRIMNLPLHPSLIF
+648 YARIMNLHLYPSLLF

>member
-13 LSWPTFGYLLLGV
+13 LSWPTFGFLLLGV

-49 FTFSMEPVP
+49 FTFSMDPVP

-103 QAARAF
+103 QAGRAF

-128 VSLPFILPVIFAFG
+128 VSLPFILPLIFAFG
-142 IPEFLLLGLLGL
+142 IPEFLMLGLLGL

-161 GDHIAKGLTVALFGL
+161 GDAIAKGLTVGLLGL
-176 LLTTVGYAEATG
+176 LLTAVGYAEATG
-188 VPRFHLQFAY
+188 VPRFHLNTEY

-210 GLFGIPELLEMAV
+210 GLFGLPELLEMAV

-230 VEMSDD
+230 VEITDER
-236 GRGGLLRGI
+236 RGGMLRGI
-245 KDVFHHRWL
+245 RDVFRHRWL
-254 TLRASLIG
+254 TLRSALIG
-262 TYVGILPGLG
+262 TYIGILPGLG

-285 QSAADKSMFGK
+285 QSAKDKSMFGK

-354 DLTFSMIWDIA
+354 GLTFSMIWDLA
-365 IANVLAAGL
+365 IANILAAGL

-397 MVVLLMG
+397 VVVLLMG
-404 AWVATSSMGD
+404 AWVATNSMGD
-414 WWTCLAMGALGYAMK
+414 WWTCIAMGVLGYAMK

-443 LGTLIENNFQLTI
+443 LGTLIENNFQLTM

-467 RPIVVVIEVAIVV
+467 RPIVLGIEVAIVA
-480 TIFLAARG
+480 TIVLAARG
-488 ITRPKP
+488 ITRPKSVQTRKTEVTGAP
-494 VKVKNTDN
+494 
-502 ADNGGLSQ
+502 Q
-510 SLMSC
+510 SLMSFVLT
-515 ILAVAM
+515 IMMLFVFIWALVAT
-521 LSVFVWAYA
+521 SGFE
-530 AAANFADA
+530 DA
-538 ATSRFPATLLMLAIP
+538 ATAQFPAAILMLAIP
-553 LALLVLV
+553 LLLLILV
-560 QDARASVRHV
+560 QDTRACCRAIDKS
-570 KAAGGPALAVA
+570 GGAALAIA
-581 AASRE
+581 AARQA
-586 WDLSASMKFLGYL
+586 WDLSASTGFFAYL
-599 LALLATTYVA
+599 LAMLATTYVA

-616 LFVGLYARRWGNFSW
+616 LFVAVYARRWGRFSW
-631 TVSLAYAAISLV
+631 TVSLAYAAACFLV
-643 VVWGL
+643 IWGL
-648 YSRIMNLPLHPSLIF
+648 YVEVMQLHLYPSLLF

>member
-1 MIDGMLAGLSLV
+1 MLAGLALV

-26 FIGLWVGAV
+26 FIGMWIGAV

-49 FTFSMEPVP
+49 FTFSMDPVP

-103 QAARAF
+103 HAGRAF

-121 FGAVLMA
+121 FGALLMA
-128 VSLPFILPVIFAFG
+128 ASLPFILPVIFAFG
-142 IPEFLLLGLLGL
+142 IPEFLMLGLLGL

-161 GDHIAKGLTVALFGL
+161 GGAVGKGLIVGLLGL
-176 LLTTVGYAEATG
+176 LLTTIGYAEATG
-188 VPRFHLQFAY
+188 VPRFNLHTEY
-198 LLDGIPIIPIAL
+198 LLDGLPIIPIAL

-230 VEMSDD
+230 VETVDES
-236 GRGGLLRGI
+236 RGGMLRGI
-245 KDVFHHRWL
+245 KDVLKHRWL
-254 TLRASLIG
+254 TIRSALVG
-262 TYVGILPGLG
+262 TYVGVLPGLG
-272 GAIVDWIAYGHAV
+272 GSIVDWIAYGHAV
-285 QSAADKSMFGK
+285 QSAKDKSKFGK

-354 DLTFSMIWDIA
+354 ALTFSMIWDIA
-365 IANVLAAGL
+365 IANILAAGL

-384 VAFLPAHYVVPGV
+384 IAFLPAHSVVPGV

-414 WWTCLAMGALGYAMK
+414 WWTCLGMAALGYVMK
-429 QGGWPRPPLILALV
+429 QGGWPRSPLILALV
-443 LGTLIENNFQLTI
+443 LGTLIENNFQLTM

-467 RPIVVVIEVAIVV
+467 RPIVVIIEVAILA
-480 TIFLAARG
+480 TIVLAARG
-488 ITRPKP
+488 LTRPKSVRARKTKDIVGP
-494 VKVKNTDN
+494 
-502 ADNGGLSQ
+502 SQ
-510 SLMSC
+510 SLMSVL
-515 ILAVAM
+515 LASLLLA
-521 LSVFVWAYA
+521 VFVWAFLTA
-530 AAANFADA
+530 KGFEDA
-538 ATSRFPATLLMLAIP
+538 ATGQFPLAVLAVAIP
-553 LALLVLV
+553 LALFVLI
-560 QDARASVRHV
+560 QDARACHSGIKH
-570 KAAGGPALAVA
+570 AGGTAQAIA
-581 AASRE
+581 AASQN
-586 WDLSASMKFLGYL
+586 WGLSASMNFFGYL
-599 LALLATTYVA
+599 LAMLATTYVA
-609 GQLVALP
+609 GQLVSLP
-616 LFVGLYARRWGNFSW
+616 LFVVLYARRWGNFSW
-631 TVSLAYAAISLV
+631 TMSLVYAAVSLLL
-643 VVWGL
+643 VWGL
-648 YSRIMNLPLHPSLIF
+648 YAQIMNLHLYPSLLF